1 MSEKRINNPKYEQG
15 RDSRGRRSWKRKPG
29 TQTAQ
34 QRTGQTAALH
44 ALGENTGTERV
55 VPSTP
60 EERALYRK
68 DAVEAAVRRSRVL
81 TQDERALLTERFGWD
96 NDGEPASL
104 EDVAKKYGM
113 TRERVRQIESHAMR
127 KVENADPE
135 LAAMFRPG
143 WVHGG

>member
-113 TRERVRQIESHAMR
+113 TRERVRQIEAHAMR